1 VNIVK
6 LFELYG
12 DIKLK
17 NDGVENKLD
26 KIDKKAKI
34 TGKEFDT
41 LGSKATKLKGMLSNA
56 FSFAFGGVILKGFDK
71 ILDSFKSGINAGI
84 EFNSTMEQN
93 KIAFESMLGSADKSK
108 KLLDQLSKMA
118 ANTPFEF
125 PELTQTAKKML
136 AFGFEAEKIPDMLT
150 KIGDAAAGLGMGA
163 DGVDRLTLAIGQ
175 MRAKGKIAGGEMMQ
189 LTEAGVPAWD
199 ILAQAMGKSTQEVM
213 KLSEKGLIPADK
225 AITMLVDGMEKRFPN
240 MMSKQSK
247 SFKGLMSTLK
257 DNVQMTFGKILE
269 PAFNNMTNHILPG
282 LIDKVGEF
290 SKSIQNGQNPIQALQ
305 SLIESK
311 FGVVVGETFRKLTN
325 TVKNLKDGVLQFKPV
340 ITDVFSY
347 LLNNVIPKL
356 VTFADQNAPKIK
368 QIFAD
373 TKDVLQRI
381 MPVLKTLNDFLLS
394 EAMRNLGYTVDVVQT
409 LTSSLDDLLN
419 FRFGSLIDNF
429 KKLLTPIE
437 RLVSLANT
445 IKSPAGAIG
454 SFFGGSLFKQDGNPI
469 RPEGSGLGPGYATGT
484 ENATKGWHWVGEK
497 GAELMYFNGGEKVVN
512 HEDSIKTISNNQP
525 LQLFL
530 ILDGKTLGDVMIP
543 HIDKASGTQI
553 KLTARGVGVR

>member
-12 DIKLK
+12 DINLK
-17 NDGVENKLD
+17 DDGVENKLD

-41 LGSKATKLKGMLSNA
+41 LGGRASKMGSMMKNA
-56 FSFAFGGVILKGFDK
+56 FSFFTGQVLFKGFEK
-71 ILDSFKSGINAGI
+71 IIGGFKSGIDMGI

-93 KIAFESMLGSADKSK
+93 KIAFDSMLGSADKSK

-118 ANTPFEF
+118 ASTPFEF

-150 KIGDAAAGLGMGA
+150 KIGDAASGLGMGA
-163 DGVDRLTLAIGQ
+163 DGVDRLTIAIGQ
-175 MRAKGKIAGGEMMQ
+175 MRAKGKITGGEMMQ

-199 ILAQAMGKSTQEVM
+199 ILAQAMGKSTAEVM

-240 MMSKQSK
+240 MMAKQSK

-269 PAFNNMTNHILPG
+269 PTFSNMTSKLLPN
-282 LIDKVGEF
+282 LIDKVEVF
-290 SKSIQNGQNPIQALQ
+290 SQSIQDGQSPIKALQ
-305 SLIESK
+305 NLIQGQ
-311 FGVVVGETFRKLTN
+311 FGITASETFGKLSN
-325 TVKNLKDGVLQFKPV
+325 AVKTLKDGILQFKPI

-373 TKDVLQRI
+373 TKEVLKKI

-394 EAMRNLGYTVDVVQT
+394 EALVNLSSVVDTVKG
-409 LTSSLDDLLN
+409 LTSSLNDLLN
-419 FRFGSLIDNF
+419 FRWGSLVENA
-429 KKLLTPIE
+429 KS
-437 RLVSLANT
+437 LVEPLSKIINLSN
-445 IKSPAGAIG
+445 IIQNPMGAIG
-454 SFFGGSLFKQDGNPI
+454 SWIGSKILGGSQHNKTPDYADVGNNANGTDNW
-469 RPEGSGLGPGYATGT
+469 RGGLS
-484 ENATKGWHWVGEK
+484 WVGEK
-497 GAELMYFNGGEKVVN
+497 GPELINLPKGSSVLS
-512 HEDSIKTISNNQP
+512 HEDSIKAVNKSNQP
-525 LQLFL
+525 LQLYL

-553 KLTARGVGVR
+553 KLSARGVGVR